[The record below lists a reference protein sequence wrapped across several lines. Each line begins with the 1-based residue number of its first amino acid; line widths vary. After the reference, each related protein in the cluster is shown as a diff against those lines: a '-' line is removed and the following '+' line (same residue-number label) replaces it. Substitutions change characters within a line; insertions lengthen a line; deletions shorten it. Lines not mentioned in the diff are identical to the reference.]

1 MNQPRRTTLIAF
13 LACAAAACGAP
24 VEEGEAQSPIEE
36 ETPEQGLAVGLDDGD
51 MPEEMRAELARTE
64 ACLREHGIEP
74 PKGATFHVRLKRPP
88 EGAEDV
94 EDVEGVEE
102 AREDVV
108 FIAKHDGDGA
118 GPSDAELEAML
129 ACLPEPRAGADG
141 VVPRR
146 VRVIKPHPREAAA
159 EE

>member
-1 MNQPRRTTLIAF
+1 MLMNQPRRTTLLAF
-13 LACAAAACGAP
+13 VACATAACAAPA
-24 VEEGEAQSPIEE
+24 EEGEAPSAIEE
-36 ETPEQGLAVGLDDGD
+36 EAAEIGASIGVDDGE

-74 PKGATFHVRLKRPP
+74 PTGATFHVRLKRPP

-94 EDVEGVEE
+94 EGVEE
-102 AREDVV
+102 ARDDVV
-108 FIAKHDGDGA
+108 FIAKQDGDGD

-146 VRVIKPHPREAAA
+146 VRVIKPHPREAPV